1 MKIILFVIISLVM
14 DKIKSGLIRESDKR
28 IVFTKELITFMEE
41 KK

>member
-1 MKIILFVIISLVM
+1 M
-14 DKIKSGLIRESDKR
+14 DKINSGLIRESDKR

>member
-14 DKIKSGLIRESDKR
+14 DKINSGLIRESDKR